1 MIQAL
6 VDWFEASHR
15 ALPWRESYDPYHVW
29 VSEVMLQQTQVDT
42 VLPYYDRFLERFPGL
57 EDLAAADLEEV
68 LRLWSGL
75 GYYSRARN
83 FHEAARRVADD
94 HDGTIPNDYD
104 ALLALPGIGRYM
116 AGAIMSIAFNKP
128 YPIVDGNV
136 RRVLSRLNGWAE
148 EDPKSLWN
156 AATEMV
162 RSVEPRI
169 VNQALMELGA
179 TVCTFKAPKCVSC
192 PLGPRCKAF
201 AGGSPESLPAP
212 RKRRKTVHVRFL
224 AVVDR
229 NERGFLMRESGGF
242 WEFPTF
248 DELPH
253 GSFAKLG
260 NCRHTITHHR
270 IAVDVFTG
278 KLGRRKGYRRVAFED
293 LPVTSLTRKIHA
305 ITDRKV

>member
-57 EDLAAADLEEV
+57 EALAAADEDEV

-83 FHEAARRVADD
+83 FREAARRVVDD
-94 HDGTIPNDYD
+94 HGGTIPKSYD
-104 ALLALPGIGRYM
+104 TLLALPGIGRYM
-116 AGAIMSIAFNKP
+116 AGAIMSIAFNEP
-128 YPIVDGNV
+128 CPIVDGNV
-136 RRVLSRLNGWAE
+136 RRVLSRLNGWRE
-148 EDPKSLWN
+148 EDPKSLWS

-162 RSVEPRI
+162 QSGEPRI
-169 VNQALMELGA
+169 VNQAMMELGA
-179 TVCTFKAPKCVSC
+179 TICTFKAPKCAAC
-192 PLGPRCKAF
+192 PLHARCKAY
-201 AGGSPESLPAP
+201 AGGNPESIPSP
-212 RKRRKTVHVRFL
+212 RKRQKTVQVRFL
-224 AVVDR
+224 AVIDR
-229 NERGFLMRESGGF
+229 NKRGFLMREADGL

-248 DELPH
+248 DELPD
-253 GSFAKLG
+253 GSFEKLG

-270 IAVDVFTG
+270 IVVHVYEG
-278 KLGRRKGYRRVAFED
+278 KLGRRKGYRRVPFED
-293 LPVTSLTRKIHA
+293 LPVTSLTRKVHA
-305 ITDRKV
+305 IANWKV

>member
-1 MIQAL
+1 MIQFL

-57 EDLAAADLEEV
+57 EDLAAAEEADV

-83 FHEAARRVADD
+83 FREAARRVLDD
-94 HDGTIPNDYD
+94 HGGTIPKDYD
-104 ALLALPGIGRYM
+104 TLLALPGIGRYM
-116 AGAIMSIAFNKP
+116 AGAIMSIAFNEP

-136 RRVLSRLNGWAE
+136 RRVLSRLNGWAQ
-148 EDPKSLWN
+148 EDPNSLWS

-162 RSVEPRI
+162 QSGEPRI
-169 VNQALMELGA
+169 VNEAMMELGA
-179 TVCTFKAPKCVSC
+179 TICTFKAPKCAAC
-192 PLGPRCKAF
+192 PLRAHCKAY
-201 AGGSPESLPAP
+201 ASGNPESIPAP
-212 RKRRKTVHVRFL
+212 RKRQKTVQVRFV
-224 AVVDR
+224 AIIDR
-229 NERGFLMRESGGF
+229 NERGFLMRETDGF

-248 DELPH
+248 NELPD
-253 GSFAKLG
+253 GSFEKLG

-270 IAVDVFTG
+270 IVVDVYRG
-278 KLGRRKGYRRVAFED
+278 RLGRRKGYRRVAFEN
-293 LPVTSLTRKIHA
+293 LPATSLTRKIHA
-305 ITDRKV
+305 ITHRNV